1 MKMTSVFAPITKSVE
16 NDDGTMYVYGKATG
30 PDLDLDQQRCDAE
43 WLKTA
48 MPEWF
53 QIGNIRE
60 QHDGKRAAG
69 KAVEHDVLEDGHYI
83 KAHIVDPI
91 AVLKVKND
99 VYTGLSIGIG
109 QPRVE
114 KSTTAPNGLIK
125 GGKIFEV
132 SLVDRP
138 ALPTATFRMCKTAK
152 PGMEVSSGDFD
163 SSRMLVRCGDFIE
176 KAQDEVPEMTVKLGE
191 ALTQEQ
197 KDKFDQLFEQQD
209 EVDKAAILKGFNRDQ
224 AIDLVTTTLE
234 KAESTG
240 VTVPP
245 IAPPEELDD
254 IMGAKA
260 AIALIAQLIQSEA
273 ADMVCAPNEDYDI
286 ELLLQAVGALRCF
299 ICREKG
305 EPGGDGMIMLAADS
319 ELGKKAK
326 YNAEQLR
333 SMLASGK
340 AMKNKNGD
348 PSYPIADKED
358 LQNAIHA
365 VGRGSGDHDAI
376 RAYIK
381 RRASAIGA
389 SNMIPES
396 WSKNVEPDL
405 TKAVQDGESA
415 EDTSAAAGEDA
426 GGETSKSVS
435 GTEVGEGA
443 EVVKEASDGDG
454 EDGAGAEAAKAVAV
468 GADSE
473 PELTVELGSH
483 KTIEA
488 VLTKV
493 FTEDDSAIHKS
504 IKSIVE
510 AAQEST
516 AKSISDLVER
526 LEKVEQMGVPGGPS
540 QRRTEVERSVARK
553 HDLES
558 EVVRYKSLA
567 MNTQDQKL
575 RKGYTALAAK
585 LEAEIN
591 SL

>member
-1 MKMTSVFAPITKSVE
+1 
-16 NDDGTMYVYGKATG
+16 MYVYGKATG
-30 PDLDLDQQRCDAE
+30 PDLDLDQQRCDAD

-69 KAVEHDVLEDGHYI
+69 KAVEHDILDDGHYI

-91 AVLKVKND
+91 AVLKVKNE

-138 ALPTATFRMCKTAK
+138 ALPTATFRMCKAAK

-191 ALTQEQ
+191 ALTEEQ
-197 KDKFDQLFEQQD
+197 KRKFDALFEQED
-209 EVDKAAILKGFNRDQ
+209 DVEKDILKSFNRDE
-224 AIDLVTTTLE
+224 AIDLVKATLA
-234 KAESTG
+234 KAPSEHSP
-240 VTVPP
+240 VQVPP
-245 IAPPEELDD
+245 ISPPEELDD
-254 IMGAKA
+254 IMGAKS

-273 ADMVCAPNEDYDI
+273 SDMVCAPNEDYDI
-286 ELLLQAVGALRCF
+286 ELLLQAVSALRCF

-305 EPGGDGMIMLAADS
+305 EPGGDGMIMLAAGL
-319 ELGKKAK
+319 EKKAK
-326 YNAEQLR
+326 YDAEQLR
-333 SMLASGK
+333 SMLSSGK

-389 SNMIPES
+389 SDMIPDS
-396 WSKNVEPDL
+396 WTKSAEPDL
-405 TKAVQDGESA
+405 TKDSDGQ
-415 EDTSAAAGEDA
+415 
-426 GGETSKSVS
+426 ETKGS
-435 GTEVGEGA
+435 EGA
-443 EVVKEASDGDG
+443 AS
-454 EDGAGAEAAKAVAV
+454 E

-473 PELTVELGSH
+473 IEKSVEGTQEAAPAEATKSAPDAETDSGVDLH
-483 KTIEA
+483 KAIEDTLNKA
-488 VLTKV
+488 
-493 FTEDDSAIHKS
+493 FSGEEDNIIRKTMMA
-504 IKSIVE
+504 IVE
-510 AAQEST
+510 AATESA
-516 AKSISDLVER
+516 AKSVTALTER
-526 LEKVEQMGVPGGPS
+526 LEKVELMAAPGGPS
-540 QRRTEVERSVARK
+540 QRRTEIERTQSRK

-567 MNTQDQKL
+567 SNTQDHKL
-575 RKGYTALAAK
+575 RKGYTAIAAK
-585 LEAEIN
+585 LEAEIG